1 MEEILHHLLH
11 EIITYSVLG
20 FEWIGVIIVAISGIR
35 GVVELFKKNPD
46 IDLHLSQG
54 MAVALQFMLCAEI
67 VKLITIGD
75 LTDIIL
81 VLGIVVLHIAI
92 TLLVAFELKH
102 KKHERHERHERHE
115 YREKKLHEQQ
125 LQAQQLQAQQL
136 QAQQLQ
142 AQKSEQE
149 AKTAEVPKA

>member
-11 EIITYSVLG
+11 EIVTYAALG
-20 FEWIGVIIVAISGIR
+20 FEWIGVIILAISGIR
-35 GVVELFKKNPD
+35 GVIELFKKNPD

-92 TLLVAFELKH
+92 TVLVAFELKH
-102 KKHERHERHERHE
+102 KRHERHE

-125 LQAQQLQAQQL
+125 IQAQQI
-136 QAQQLQ
+136 
-142 AQKSEQE
+142 QE
-149 AKTAEVPKA
+149 KEPKATDLSAKE

>member
-11 EIITYSVLG
+11 AIVTYAALG
-20 FEWIGVIIVAISGIR
+20 FEWIGVIILAISGIR
-35 GVVELFKKNPD
+35 GVIELFKKNPD

-92 TLLVAFELKH
+92 TVLVAFELKH
-102 KKHERHERHERHE
+102 KKHERHERHE

-125 LQAQQLQAQQL
+125 IQAQQI
-136 QAQQLQ
+136 
-142 AQKSEQE
+142 QE
-149 AKTAEVPKA
+149 KEPKATDLSAKE

>member
-11 EIITYSVLG
+11 EIVTYAALG
-20 FEWIGVIIVAISGIR
+20 FEWIGVIILAISGIR
-35 GVVELFKKNPD
+35 GVIELFKKNPD

-92 TLLVAFELKH
+92 TVLVAFELKH
-102 KKHERHERHERHE
+102 KKHEQHERHE

-125 LQAQQLQAQQL
+125 IQAQQI
-136 QAQQLQ
+136 
-142 AQKSEQE
+142 QE
-149 AKTAEVPKA
+149 KEPKATDLSAKE

>member
-102 KKHERHERHERHE
+102 KKHERHERHE
-115 YREKKLHEQQ
+115 YREQQ
-125 LQAQQLQAQQL
+125 LHEQQLQAQQL

>member
-11 EIITYSVLG
+11 EVVTYSEMG
-20 FEWIGVIIVAISGIR
+20 FEWIGVIIVAISGVR
-35 GVVELFKKNPD
+35 GVIELFKKNPD

-92 TLLVAFELKH
+92 TLLVAYELKH
-102 KKHERHERHERHE
+102 KKHEWHERHE

-125 LQAQQLQAQQL
+125 IHAQQLEGQG
-136 QAQQLQ
+136 
-142 AQKSEQE
+142 
-149 AKTAEVPKA
+149 AKASDAPKE

>member
-1 MEEILHHLLH
+1 MEEILHHLLQAAV
-11 EIITYSVLG
+11 TYSAMG
-20 FEWIGVIIVAISGIR
+20 FEWIGVIIVAISGVR
-35 GVVELFKKNPD
+35 GAIELFKKNPD

-81 VLGIVVLHIAI
+81 VLGIVILHIAI
-92 TLLVAFELKH
+92 TLLVAYELKH
-102 KKHERHERHERHE
+102 KKHERHERHE

-125 LQAQQLQAQQL
+125 LHAQQLEGQG
-136 QAQQLQ
+136 
-142 AQKSEQE
+142 
-149 AKTAEVPKA
+149 AKASDAPKE

>member
-11 EIITYSVLG
+11 EIVTYAALG
-20 FEWIGVIIVAISGIR
+20 FEWIGVIILAISGIR
-35 GVVELFKKNPD
+35 GVIELFKKNPD

-92 TLLVAFELKH
+92 TVLVAFELKH
-102 KKHERHERHERHE
+102 KKHERHERHG

-125 LQAQQLQAQQL
+125 IQAQQI
-136 QAQQLQ
+136 
-142 AQKSEQE
+142 QE
-149 AKTAEVPKA
+149 KEPKATDLSAKE

>member
-11 EIITYSVLG
+11 EIVTYAALG
-20 FEWIGVIIVAISGIR
+20 FEWIGVIILAISGIR
-35 GVVELFKKNPD
+35 GVIELFKKNPD

-92 TLLVAFELKH
+92 TVLVAFELKH
-102 KKHERHERHERHE
+102 KKHERHERHE
-115 YREKKLHEQQ
+115 YRGKKLHEQQ
-125 LQAQQLQAQQL
+125 IQAQQI
-136 QAQQLQ
+136 
-142 AQKSEQE
+142 QE
-149 AKTAEVPKA
+149 KEPKATDLSAKE

>member
-11 EIITYSVLG
+11 EIVTYAALG
-20 FEWIGVIIVAISGIR
+20 FEWIGVIILAISGIR
-35 GVVELFKKNPD
+35 GVIELFKKNPD

-81 VLGIVVLHIAI
+81 VLGIVVLHSAI
-92 TLLVAFELKH
+92 TVLVAFELKH
-102 KKHERHERHERHE
+102 KKHERHERHE

-125 LQAQQLQAQQL
+125 IQAQQI
-136 QAQQLQ
+136 
-142 AQKSEQE
+142 QE
-149 AKTAEVPKA
+149 KEPKATDLSAKE

>member
-11 EIITYSVLG
+11 EIVTYAALG
-20 FEWIGVIIVAISGIR
+20 FEWIGVIILAISGIR
-35 GVVELFKKNPD
+35 GVIELFKKNPD

-92 TLLVAFELKH
+92 TVLVVFELKH
-102 KKHERHERHERHE
+102 KKHERHERHE

-125 LQAQQLQAQQL
+125 IQAQQI
-136 QAQQLQ
+136 
-142 AQKSEQE
+142 QE
-149 AKTAEVPKA
+149 KEPKETDLSAKE

>member
-1 MEEILHHLLH
+1 MD
-11 EIITYSVLG
+11 
-20 FEWIGVIIVAISGIR
+20 WVIICRNFRYPWGWL
-35 GVVELFKKNPD
+35 ELFKKNPD

-102 KKHERHERHERHE
+102 KKHERHDRHE
-115 YREKKLHEQQ
+115 YREKKLHE
-125 LQAQQLQAQQL
+125 QQLQAQQL

>member
-11 EIITYSVLG
+11 EIVTLG
-20 FEWIGVIIVAISGIR
+20 FEWIGVIILAISGIR
-35 GVVELFKKNPD
+35 GVIELFKKNLD

-92 TLLVAFELKH
+92 TVLVAFELKH
-102 KKHERHERHERHE
+102 KKHERHERHE

-125 LQAQQLQAQQL
+125 IQAQQI
-136 QAQQLQ
+136 
-142 AQKSEQE
+142 QE
-149 AKTAEVPKA
+149 KEPKATDLSAKE

>member
-102 KKHERHERHERHE
+102 KKHERHERHG
-115 YREKKLHEQQ
+115 YREKKLHE
-125 LQAQQLQAQQL
+125 QQLQAQQL

>member
-81 VLGIVVLHIAI
+81 VLSIVILHIAI

-102 KKHERHERHERHE
+102 KKHERHERHE

-136 QAQQLQ
+136 QAQ
-142 AQKSEQE
+142 KSEQE

>member
-11 EIITYSVLG
+11 EIVTYAALG
-20 FEWIGVIIVAISGIR
+20 FEWIGVIILAISGIR
-35 GVVELFKKNPD
+35 GVIELFKKNPD

-92 TLLVAFELKH
+92 SVLVAFELKH
-102 KKHERHERHERHE
+102 KKHERHERHE

-125 LQAQQLQAQQL
+125 IQAQQI
-136 QAQQLQ
+136 
-142 AQKSEQE
+142 QE
-149 AKTAEVPKA
+149 KEPKATDLSAKE

>member
-11 EIITYSVLG
+11 EIVTYAALG
-20 FEWIGVIIVAISGIR
+20 FEWMGVIILAISGIR
-35 GVVELFKKNPD
+35 GVIELFKKNPD

-92 TLLVAFELKH
+92 TVLVAFELKH
-102 KKHERHERHERHE
+102 KKHERHERHE

-125 LQAQQLQAQQL
+125 IQAQQI
-136 QAQQLQ
+136 
-142 AQKSEQE
+142 QE
-149 AKTAEVPKA
+149 KEPKATDLSAKE

>member
-11 EIITYSVLG
+11 EIVTYAALG
-20 FEWIGVIIVAISGIR
+20 FEWIGVIILAISGIR
-35 GVVELFKKNPD
+35 GVIELFKKNPD

-92 TLLVAFELKH
+92 TVLVAFELKY
-102 KKHERHERHERHE
+102 KKHERHERHE

-125 LQAQQLQAQQL
+125 IQAQQI
-136 QAQQLQ
+136 
-142 AQKSEQE
+142 QE
-149 AKTAEVPKA
+149 KEPKETDLSAKE

>member
-11 EIITYSVLG
+11 EVITYSVIG
-20 FEWIGVIIVAISGIR
+20 FEWIGVIIVALSGIR
-35 GVVELFKKNPD
+35 GVIELIKKNPD

-92 TLLVAFELKH
+92 TLLVAYEVKH
-102 KKHERHERHERHE
+102 KKHERHERHE
-115 YREKKLHEQQ
+115 YREKKRHEQQLHEQQ
-125 LQAQQLQAQQL
+125 LHEQQLHEQQL
-136 QAQQLQ
+136 H
-142 AQKSEQE
+142 EQHLTQE
-149 AKTAEVPKA
+149 SKAADAPKEQ

>member
-102 KKHERHERHERHE
+102 KKHERHERHE
-115 YREKKLHEQQ
+115 YREKKLHK
-125 LQAQQLQAQQL
+125 QQLQAQQL

>member
-1 MEEILHHLLH
+1 
-11 EIITYSVLG
+11 
-20 FEWIGVIIVAISGIR
+20 
-35 GVVELFKKNPD
+35 
-46 IDLHLSQG
+46 

-92 TLLVAFELKH
+92 TLLVAYELKH
-102 KKHERHERHERHE
+102 KKHERHE

-125 LQAQQLQAQQL
+125 LQAQQIQAKESK
-136 QAQQLQ
+136 ATD
-142 AQKSEQE
+142 SP
-149 AKTAEVPKA
+149 AKE

>member
-92 TLLVAFELKH
+92 TLLLAFELKH
-102 KKHERHERHERHE
+102 KKHERHERHE

-136 QAQQLQ
+136 QAQ
-142 AQKSEQE
+142 KSEQE

>member
-102 KKHERHERHERHE
+102 KKHERHERHE
-115 YREKKLHEQQ
+115 YREKKLHE
-125 LQAQQLQAQQL
+125 QQLQAQQL

>member
-1 MEEILHHLLH
+1 MQEILHHLLH
-11 EIITYSVLG
+11 EVVTYAVIG
-20 FEWIGVIIVAISGIR
+20 FEWIGVIIIAISGIR
-35 GVVELFKKNPD
+35 GAIELFKKNPD

-75 LTDIIL
+75 LTDILL

-92 TLLVAFELKH
+92 TLLVAYELNH

-115 YREKKLHEQQ
+115 KKKHEQEQQ
-125 LQAQQLQAQQL
+125 LRTQQP
-136 QAQQLQ
+136 
-142 AQKSEQE
+142 E
-149 AKTAEVPKA
+149 AADSSAE

>member
-11 EIITYSVLG
+11 EIVTYAALG
-20 FEWIGVIIVAISGIR
+20 FEWIGVIILAISGIR
-35 GVVELFKKNPD
+35 GVIELFKKNPD

-92 TLLVAFELKH
+92 TVLVAFELKH
-102 KKHERHERHERHE
+102 KKHERHE

-125 LQAQQLQAQQL
+125 IQAQQI
-136 QAQQLQ
+136 
-142 AQKSEQE
+142 QE
-149 AKTAEVPKA
+149 KEPKETDLSAKE

>member
-1 MEEILHHLLH
+1 
-11 EIITYSVLG
+11 
-20 FEWIGVIIVAISGIR
+20 
-35 GVVELFKKNPD
+35 
-46 IDLHLSQG
+46 

-92 TLLVAFELKH
+92 TVLVAFELKH
-102 KKHERHERHERHE
+102 KKHERHGRHE

-125 LQAQQLQAQQL
+125 IQAQQI
-136 QAQQLQ
+136 
-142 AQKSEQE
+142 QE
-149 AKTAEVPKA
+149 KEPKATDLSAKE

>member
-11 EIITYSVLG
+11 EVVTYSVIG
-20 FEWIGVIIVAISGIR
+20 FEWIGVIILAISGIR
-35 GVVELFKKNPD
+35 GVIELFKKNPD

-92 TLLVAFELKH
+92 TVLVAYELKH

-125 LQAQQLQAQQL
+125 LQAQQIQT
-136 QAQQLQ
+136 
-142 AQKSEQE
+142 QE
-149 AKTAEVPKA
+149 SKETPAKE

>member
-1 MEEILHHLLH
+1 MAEILHHLLH
-11 EIITYSVLG
+11 EVVTYGVIG
-20 FEWIGVIIVAISGIR
+20 FEWIGVIIIAISGIR
-35 GVVELFKKNPD
+35 GVIELFKKNPD

-75 LTDIIL
+75 LTDILL

-92 TLLVAFELKH
+92 TLLVAYELNH

-115 YREKKLHEQQ
+115 KKKHEQE
-125 LQAQQLQAQQL
+125 LQAQQLAAQQL
-136 QAQQLQ
+136 QA
-142 AQKSEQE
+142 EQSK
-149 AKTAEVPKA
+149 AAESPAE

>member
-11 EIITYSVLG
+11 EIVTYAALG
-20 FEWIGVIIVAISGIR
+20 FEWIGVIILAISGIR
-35 GVVELFKKNPD
+35 GVIELFKKKPD

-92 TLLVAFELKH
+92 TVLVAFELKH
-102 KKHERHERHERHE
+102 KKHERHERHE

-125 LQAQQLQAQQL
+125 IQAQQI
-136 QAQQLQ
+136 
-142 AQKSEQE
+142 QE
-149 AKTAEVPKA
+149 KEPKATDLSAKE

>member
-1 MEEILHHLLH
+1 MQEILHHLLH
-11 EIITYSVLG
+11 EVVTYSAMG
-20 FEWIGVIIVAISGIR
+20 FEWIVVIIVAISGVR
-35 GVVELFKKNPD
+35 GVIELFKKNPD

-92 TLLVAFELKH
+92 TLLVAYELKH
-102 KKHERHERHERHE
+102 KKHERHERRE

-125 LQAQQLQAQQL
+125 LQAQQIQAKESK
-136 QAQQLQ
+136 ATD
-142 AQKSEQE
+142 SP
-149 AKTAEVPKA
+149 AKE

>member
-46 IDLHLSQG
+46 IDLHLSLG

-102 KKHERHERHERHE
+102 KKHERHERHE
-115 YREKKLHEQQ
+115 YREKKLHE
-125 LQAQQLQAQQL
+125 QQLQAQQL

>member
-35 GVVELFKKNPD
+35 GGVELFKKNPD

-102 KKHERHERHERHE
+102 KKHERHERHE
-115 YREKKLHEQQ
+115 YREKKLHE
-125 LQAQQLQAQQL
+125 QQLQAQQL

>member
-1 MEEILHHLLH
+1 
-11 EIITYSVLG
+11 
-20 FEWIGVIIVAISGIR
+20 
-35 GVVELFKKNPD
+35 
-46 IDLHLSQG
+46 

-102 KKHERHERHERHE
+102 KKHERHERHE

-125 LQAQQLQAQQL
+125 LMRSSS
-136 QAQQLQ
+136 
-142 AQKSEQE
+142 KDK
-149 AKTAEVPKA
+149 AKASDAPKE

>member
-11 EIITYSVLG
+11 EIVTYAALG
-20 FEWIGVIIVAISGIR
+20 FEWIGVIILAISGIR
-35 GVVELFKKNPD
+35 GVIELFKKNPD

-92 TLLVAFELKH
+92 TVLVAFELKH
-102 KKHERHERHERHE
+102 KKHERHERHE

-125 LQAQQLQAQQL
+125 IQAQQI
-136 QAQQLQ
+136 
-142 AQKSEQE
+142 QE
-149 AKTAEVPKA
+149 KEPKATDLSAKE